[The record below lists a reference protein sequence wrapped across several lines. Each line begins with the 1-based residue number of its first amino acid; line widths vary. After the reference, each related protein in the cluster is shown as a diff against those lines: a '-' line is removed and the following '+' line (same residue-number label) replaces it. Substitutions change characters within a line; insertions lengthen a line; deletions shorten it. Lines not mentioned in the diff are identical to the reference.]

1 MKILS
6 ICQPWAYLIS
16 SGSKNIENRTW
27 PTKYRGRFPFTPRN
41 INRVA
46 RLIRRVRANLSY
58 LLWHR
63 EAVEKVGNRMTARW
77 RLSDQSKLL

>member
-6 ICQPWAYLIS
+6 IRQPWAYLIS

-27 PTKYRGRFPFTPRN
+27 PTKYRGLFLVHASLN

-46 RLIRRVRANLSY
+46 RLDPSRAGQSQLSVVASGSGRESRQSDDGPLAFVRPI
-58 LLWHR
+58 
-63 EAVEKVGNRMTARW
+63 
-77 RLSDQSKLL
+77 